1 MESTECAF
9 SSALEV
15 KYRYL
20 FHKTCTLYSFL
31 KVLEKNSHISIR
43 TAVKISEPRAKEL
56 CLTKDVLPASDHD
69 LTESSND
76 TLRKVITCRS
86 RKQTRSRKII
96 PGVYLRQKT

>member
-1 MESTECAF
+1 MCFFVRTRGKISLSVPQNVYIILISK
-9 SSALEV
+9 SS
-15 KYRYL
+15 R
-20 FHKTCTLYSFL
+20 
-31 KVLEKNSHISIR
+31 KNSHISIR
-43 TAVKISEPRAKEL
+43 TAVKMSEPRAKEL